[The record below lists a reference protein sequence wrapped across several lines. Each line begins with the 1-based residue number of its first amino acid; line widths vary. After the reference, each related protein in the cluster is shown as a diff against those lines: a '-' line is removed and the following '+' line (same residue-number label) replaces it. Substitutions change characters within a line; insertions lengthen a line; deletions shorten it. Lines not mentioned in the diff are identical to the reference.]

1 MGGAVWI
8 AIALTIAVPG
18 SVGAESTAAA
28 AAADIDARQHAAL
41 ESASQALLDGHPDL
55 ALATVDP
62 VVAAYTA
69 AYANEPRK
77 LYCGMSTAQTL
88 AYMAEAAGEK
98 RSAVALTTAYCDA
111 LYVKGFALVD
121 LKRLPEARAVYQQ
134 LVTLAPMHA
143 HFLSELGQTY
153 RPDRNWPKMLEL
165 CTRAAGFAD
174 LAPPAKIAAEHGFAW
189 RCMGYALTEQGKLD
203 ESAALYRK
211 CLEVDPND
219 AKAKSELSY
228 IAEQRRART

>member
-1 MGGAVWI
+1 MGGGSWI
-8 AIALTIAVPG
+8 AIALMLAAPG
-18 SVGAESTAAA
+18 SLSAASA
-28 AAADIDARQHAAL
+28 TSGPGPDIDATQHAAL
-41 ESASQALLDGHPDL
+41 DTASSALLDGHPDV
-55 ALATVDP
+55 ALAKVEP

-69 AYANEPRK
+69 AYAKETRK

-88 AYMAEAAGEK
+88 AYMAQAAGEK
-98 RSAVALTTAYCDA
+98 RSAVALSPGYCEA

-121 LKRLPEARAVYQQ
+121 LKRLPEARAVYEQ

-153 RPDRNWPKMLEL
+153 RPDRNWPRMLEL

-174 LAPPAKIAAEHGFAW
+174 LAPPEKIAAEHGFAW

-203 ESAALYRK
+203 DSEALYRK
-211 CLEVDPND
+211 CLELDPDD
-219 AKAKSELSY
+219 AKAKTELTY
-228 IAEQRRART
+228 IAEQRRRKT